1 MNQSDIKIVPDFNPS
16 IINPFYFVRT
26 GLLKGIRKY
35 ALELNGVLLDFGC
48 GSKPYISLFNVDE
61 YIGMDFENPGHP
73 HINENIDVYYDGKN
87 IPFGDNHFDSILC
100 SEVVEHVFNLD
111 DILAELN
118 RVLKPGG
125 KMLMTCPFAWNE
137 HEIPNDFARYTKFA
151 LIHKFEQNGF
161 ELISYSKSGNFLSTV
176 FQLLT
181 LYFYERSAKSWYRI
195 MPLRVFYKVVF
206 YGFINLMG
214 LFFSNILPKSE
225 SLYLN
230 NIVLFRK
237 KSENSI

>member
-100 SEVVEHVFNLD
+100 SEVVEHVF
-111 DILAELN
+111 
-118 RVLKPGG
+118 
-125 KMLMTCPFAWNE
+125 
-137 HEIPNDFARYTKFA
+137 
-151 LIHKFEQNGF
+151 
-161 ELISYSKSGNFLSTV
+161 SKEWEKRIVAVYRV
-176 FQLLT
+176 FQ
-181 LYFYERSAKSWYRI
+181 KI
-195 MPLRVFYKVVF
+195 
-206 YGFINLMG
+206 
-214 LFFSNILPKSE
+214 
-225 SLYLN
+225 
-230 NIVLFRK
+230 
-237 KSENSI
+237 